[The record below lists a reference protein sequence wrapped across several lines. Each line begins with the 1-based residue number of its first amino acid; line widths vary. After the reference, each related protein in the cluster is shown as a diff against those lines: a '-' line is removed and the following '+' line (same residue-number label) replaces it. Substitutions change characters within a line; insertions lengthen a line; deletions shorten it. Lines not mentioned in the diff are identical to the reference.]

1 MTLIALALLCA
12 AHAEDLPMPAEAPGT
27 TAIDSAVDPIATRYT
42 GQLIAL
48 RTLSAGRGALPDE
61 NLEPLLRVQQ
71 DGRYN
76 PQDVRQDLAMLYR
89 VAHVVQ
95 VRVDVEPWPAFD
107 EDGNLVPAVHVD
119 YTIFPPDPV
128 HRLKI
133 AGNAHIDGRELQ
145 SAMRLTRESPW
156 FPEDVPRLMAS
167 IQSAYIARGW
177 PNANANIVATPRT
190 RPDGTSD
197 GVDVQIDIDE
207 GTANRVRTVKV
218 HTGGAISDLRA
229 RWILARHGVRKGR
242 PYTDASLRAA
252 HDALARVVRT
262 RGPAGSGHYTA
273 RVSLAVNPEGMAAV
287 FIDGGRQWSIDTGT
301 TGLRAKEVE
310 EQLELADGTRL
321 TRTLDADSTDA
332 LNAALQANGRL
343 ASNVAVGIAIETGT
357 VRLTVSGDPGPRH
370 TLGEVVFDSPA
381 HVEGAQKSDRI
392 WTKKYLEGAFLEA
405 ANRFP
410 KGRVTAETVDQA
422 LGAMR
427 EFYRA
432 EGYLGATFTRRNL
445 VVRPGKKAHTALVDV
460 TVQVDPGPR
469 AWLRDV
475 VTTGG
480 ELDAREMYADLLEKP
495 VDPSAIE
502 SRARKLVEQ
511 YKNRGYLNA
520 DATTGLTVSADGT
533 RADLAV
539 TVTPGNVVYLRAIL
553 IRGYSRTQRMVI
565 DREIDLQPGDPITPE
580 ALADIRRRL
589 YDLAVFDR
597 VSVEAIGDEDRIK
610 DLLIEVSE
618 RKNLYGELG
627 GGIAT
632 DQGARV
638 FGRAGH
644 RNLFGIAHTL
654 TLYAQAGFGWLG
666 DGWTF
671 DPTNPTYRA
680 TAHYEAPHVPA
691 RGESVTGDLLFRAE
705 EQAPSW
711 RLARS
716 GVAAGLSLK
725 LGAFA
730 TLRADYRVQWRTLMD
745 IDPGVLVAGD
755 PWLSPLGVSSAD
767 DPSPVTPSAL
777 RRQSGLDLSLLVDHR
792 DDPFNPTRGGVGS
805 AAFILTDP
813 LLSDFVFLRAEAS
826 WTQLVPVGKPAFLF
840 RIRGGAGWVPD
851 GNSVLPI
858 EDRFQGGGGASFR
871 GFALDTLGPANLVSN
886 EDIGYPNTLAPLLDY
901 AERTAAG
908 RWVPTGGDSM
918 AVGTFEFTV
927 PLDVFGL
934 AGWEATRVALF
945 TDVGNVWW
953 ASPLVSTTSMQ
964 RQGLEGG
971 DPLLR
976 YALGVGLRR
985 ATAVGPV
992 QVDLGFNPARIE
1004 ARGEDWVRLHVSLGS
1019 VF

>member
-1 MTLIALALLCA
+1 MTIIPLALLLA
-12 AHAEDLPMPAEAPGT
+12 ATARAEDQAAVPPEDLGS
-27 TAIDSAVDPIATRYT
+27 SASADTDPVATRYT

-61 NLEPLLRVQQ
+61 DLEPLLRVKQ

-76 PQDVRQDLAMLYR
+76 PQDIRQDLAMLYR

-107 EDGNLVPAVHVD
+107 ENGNLVPAVHVD
-119 YTIFPPDPV
+119 YTIFPPDGV
-128 HRLKI
+128 HRLTI

-156 FPEDVPRLMAS
+156 FPEDVPRLVAA
-167 IQSAYIARGW
+167 IKAAYNERGW
-177 PNANANIVATPRT
+177 PNAQASILATPRT
-190 RPDGTSD
+190 RPDGYSD

-207 GTANRVRTVKV
+207 GPANRVRDVKI
-218 HTGGAISDLRA
+218 HTGGAITDLRA
-229 RWILARHGVRKGR
+229 RWILAQHGVRKGR
-242 PYTDASLRAA
+242 PYTDATLRAA
-252 HDALARVVRT
+252 HDALARAVRT
-262 RGPAGSGHYTA
+262 RGPAGKGHYTA
-273 RVSLAVNPEGMAAV
+273 RVSLAVNPEGVAAV
-287 FIDGGRQWSIDTGT
+287 FVDGGREWSIDTGD
-301 TGLRAKEVE
+301 TGLHAKKVE
-310 EQLELADGTRL
+310 DHLDLAEGTRL
-321 TRTLDADSTDA
+321 TRTFDADSTDA
-332 LNAALQANGRL
+332 LNTALLADGRL
-343 ASNVAVGIAIETGT
+343 ASHITVAVASDAGT
-357 VRLTVSGDPGPRH
+357 VNLTLTGDPGPRH
-370 TLGEVVFDSPA
+370 KLGDVLFECP
-381 HVEGAQKSDRI
+381 ETPDRI
-392 WTKKYLEGAFLEA
+392 WTQKFLRAAFLEA

-410 KGRVTAETVDQA
+410 KGRVTPETVDEA

-432 EGYLGATFTRRNL
+432 EGYLGATFTRENLGINISKNNRN
-445 VVRPGKKAHTALVDV
+445 ALVDV
-460 TVQVDPGPR
+460 TVKIDPGPR
-469 AWLRDV
+469 AWLNDV

-480 ELDAREMYADLLEKP
+480 ELDARELYADMLQNP

-511 YKNRGYLNA
+511 YKNLGYLNA
-520 DATTGLTVSADGT
+520 DATTGLTVSPDGK

-553 IRGYSRTQRMVI
+553 IRGYSRTQRQVI
-565 DREIDLQPGDPITPE
+565 DREIDLQPGDPITPD

-597 VSVEAIGDEDRIK
+597 VSVEAIGDEDRVK

-618 RKNLYGELG
+618 RKNLYGEVG

-644 RNLFGIAHTL
+644 RNLFGIAHRL

-666 DGWTF
+666 DGWSF

-680 TAHYEAPHVPA
+680 TAHYEAPHLPS
-691 RGESVTGDLLFRAE
+691 RGESVTADLLFRAE

-725 LGAFA
+725 LGSFA

-767 DPSPVTPSAL
+767 DPSPVTPSSL
-777 RRQSGLDLSLLVDHR
+777 RRQSGLDLSVLVDRR
-792 DDPFNPTRGGVGS
+792 DDPFNPTRGGVGN

-813 LLSDFVFLRAEAS
+813 LLTDFMFLRAEAS
-826 WTQLVPVGKPAFLF
+826 WTQLVPVGRPAFLF
-840 RIRGGAGWVPD
+840 RVRGGAGWVPD
-851 GNSVLPI
+851 GTNVLPI

-886 EDIGYPNTLAPLLDY
+886 ENIAYPNTLAPLLDY
-901 AERTAAG
+901 AERTATG
-908 RWVPTGGDSM
+908 RWVPTGGDTM
-918 AVGTFEFTV
+918 TVGTVEFNV

-934 AGWEATRVALF
+934 AGWQATRIALF

-953 ASPLVSTTSMQ
+953 ASPLVDTTSMQ
-964 RQGLEGG
+964 RKGFEGG

-976 YALGVGLRR
+976 YSLGVGLRR